1 MKPIDIGRDPIN
13 KIYDGL
19 VAEAEAAV
27 KAYKKPSFRFRAS
40 EITDCRRKI
49 FYRLS
54 GYVPFPRRPW
64 LALVAESGNLHHD
77 YFRYLANHFDM
88 GLKGVTFNE
97 DGSQDELENQAKEF
111 TYDGVTFTLSCR
123 PDGLI
128 DLPQGEAILEVKTM
142 TTFQYEKINSAWKKA
157 GNGGVLG
164 FLQLE
169 KPSYLWQ
176 GNQTGLIMGRNYVY
190 LMCIDR
196 NLNRIG
202 VSGVGFGKP
211 HTWDEADNPRAGG
224 ATWEIEDHDRENI
237 LAKASSVAQHVVEG
251 KPPVAEF
258 TASSTECGQ
267 CDFFLYCHGKKKG
280 LEYPVKGVL

>member
-1 MKPIDIGRDPIN
+1 LKPIDIGTDPIHR
-13 KIYDGL
+13 IYRGL
-19 VAEAEAAV
+19 VEEAEAEA
-27 KAYKKPSFRFRAS
+27 KAHRKPALRFRAS

-54 GYVPFPRRPW
+54 GYVPFPRKPW
-64 LALVAESGNLHHD
+64 LSLVAESGNLHHD
-77 YFRYLANHFDM
+77 YFRYLANHFEM

-97 DGSQDELENQAKEF
+97 DGTQTELDNQAREF

-128 DLPQGEAILEVKTM
+128 DLPQGEAIMEVKTM
-142 TTFQYEKINSAWKKA
+142 TTFQFEKMQSAWKKA
-157 GNGGVLG
+157 GNGGVIGYLE
-164 FLQLE
+164 LE

-176 GNQTGLIMGRNYVY
+176 GNQTALIMERDYVY

-202 VSGVGFGKP
+202 FSGSGFGKP
-211 HTWDEADNPRAGG
+211 HTWDAADDSRAGG
-224 ATWEIEDHDRENI
+224 AVWQVEDNDRENI
-237 LAKASSVAQHVVEG
+237 LAKAADVAQAVTDG
-251 KPPVAEF
+251 KPPTAEY

-267 CDFFLYCHGKKKG
+267 CDFFIYCHGKKKG
-280 LEYPVKGVL
+280 MEYPVKGVL